1 MAVVNTFRGHNN
13 IMYSSST
20 SLTHWL
26 ISVMN
31 KKQRTRLSEL
41 IKEIRGDDSL
51 RKLARELGVSAVAVC
66 SWENCDSVPAFDS
79 LDAIA
84 KKRGWTI
91 YELLSYLREEDMSP
105 NTDKIFQDAMTLTAK
120 DKIRLASLLLAS
132 NDVQA

>member
-1 MAVVNTFRGHNN
+1 
-13 IMYSSST
+13 MYIRNT